1 MSKEVLKRKKRK
13 PGVIV
18 RKWSR
23 IIHRDLSFFFSG
35 IILVYAISGI
45 VLNHKKDFN
54 AEYSIKQY
62 TFNVEGNYPLNPAD
76 IDKQRVKEELLEPY
90 GEAKNYTKHYFP
102 DSLTMKVFLKGGSL
116 MELDMQ
122 TGQGVYESVKKRA
135 LISGMN
141 RLHYNPN
148 RWWTV
153 FSDIFAVSLI
163 IITITGLIMNK
174 GKNGIRGRGGIELI
188 AGIIIPILFLYFS

>member
-1 MSKEVLKRKKRK
+1 MSKKVVKKKKKK

-62 TFNVEGNYPLNPAD
+62 TFTVAGNYPLKPTD

-116 MELDMQ
+116 MEVDMQ
-122 TGQGVYESVKKRA
+122 TGKGVYESVKKRA

-148 RWWTV
+148 RWWTI
-153 FSDIFAVSLI
+153 FSDLFAVSLI
-163 IITITGLIMNK
+163 IITITGLIINK

-188 AGIIIPILFLYFS
+188 VGIIIPILFLYLS